1 VVGSLVS
8 GVDSE
13 FQDIGVREGFIA
25 EGVVKDHALVSWAV
39 PNTVKKRLSFFP
51 EPVSKRNKIVVR
63 EVSFKSLPLHICAR
77 GMLLPARVVE
87 SIMNVVF
94 FMDDIKIT

>member
-1 VVGSLVS
+1 MVGSLVS

-13 FQDIGVREGFIA
+13 FQDIGVREGFLA
-25 EGVVKDHALVSWAV
+25 EGVVKDHALVPLAV
-39 PNTVKKRLSFFP
+39 PDTVKKRITFFP
-51 EPVSKRNKIVVR
+51 EPISKRNKIVVC

-77 GMLLPARVVE
+77 GVLLPTRVVE

-94 FMDDIKIT
+94 FMDNVKIA